1 LSQAL
6 PMYAG
11 ELGFLA
17 GDHLKSASDLGLPL
31 VGVSLIYRNG
41 YFRQSLD
48 KQGWQQELYPDYDY
62 YQLPLE
68 EVLLPEGIP
77 LTVTAE
83 FPERFVQVKLW
94 RVRVGRL
101 FLYLLDT
108 DLEENW
114 MPDRGITDKLYG
126 GDLEKRLQQE
136 IILGIGGMRALA
148 ALNLNIGVYR
158 LNERHSAF
166 LALEHIKQLM
176 EKNQL
181 DFATAREWAT
191 ASHIFTTHTLVPAGI
206 DLFPPSLMDKY
217 FTEYYQA
224 LGLSRHEFLALG
236 RQDPNN
242 KQEPF
247 NMAVLALCLI
257 LPTA

>member
-1 LSQAL
+1 LPLSLNLYWPRQEEVGNLFRRLDPLLFEECGQNPYLMLQRISPWRLEEVAKEDFFVNRLSWLWQEYQDYLNSSSTHCWPEPSQHIAYFSAEFGLSQAL

-11 ELGFLA
+11 GLGFLA

-48 KQGWQQELYPDYDY
+48 KQGWQQELYPDYDC

-68 EVLLPEGIP
+68 EVLLLEGIP
-77 LTVTAE
+77 LTVTVE
-83 FPERFVQVKLW
+83 FPERFVRVKLW

-114 MPDRGITDKLYG
+114 MPDRGITDKLSG

-148 ALNLNIGVYR
+148 ALNLKI
-158 LNERHSAF
+158 
-166 LALEHIKQLM
+166 
-176 EKNQL
+176 
-181 DFATAREWAT
+181 
-191 ASHIFTTHTLVPAGI
+191 
-206 DLFPPSLMDKY
+206 
-217 FTEYYQA
+217 
-224 LGLSRHEFLALG
+224 
-236 RQDPNN
+236 
-242 KQEPF
+242 
-247 NMAVLALCLI
+247 
-257 LPTA
+257 